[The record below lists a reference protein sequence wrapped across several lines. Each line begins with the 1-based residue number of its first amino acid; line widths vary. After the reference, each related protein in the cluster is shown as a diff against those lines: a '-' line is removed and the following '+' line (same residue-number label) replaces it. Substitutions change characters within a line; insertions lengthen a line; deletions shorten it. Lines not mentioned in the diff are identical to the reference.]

1 MEVMISKLGRGSDSE
16 DLKEKIKQLE
26 EENHEH
32 KEMIKM
38 YKDLQNMK
46 VTGSYHLQDEN
57 F

>member
-1 MEVMISKLGRGSDSE
+1 MEAMISKLGRGSDSE
-16 DLKEKIKQLE
+16 ELKEKIKQLE